1 MSTSNAEMATASRE
15 TRMTVAINAI
25 AELACD
31 LDNVNSRLSAIKG
44 RLLGQYDDIPSP
56 INAEVEPDRS
66 VIDNLDYRLRMLG
79 EQITQAKAHIAS
91 LEEL

>member
-1 MSTSNAEMATASRE
+1 MSESQLATASRE
-15 TRMTVAINAI
+15 TRMSIAINAI

-44 RLLGQYDDIPSP
+44 RLLGQFDDIPTP

-66 VIDNLDYRLRMLG
+66 VIDNLDYRLRMLS
-79 EQITQAKAHIAS
+79 EQIVQAKSHIAG